1 MDEMLLSSEG
11 KAEIV
16 EISKQF
22 PANVSKLEKALVASG
37 NIKGKEPAIK

>member
-1 MDEMLLSSEG
+1 MQETFLKMDEMLLSSEG

-22 PANVSKLEKALVASG
+22 PANVS
-37 NIKGKEPAIK
+37 